1 MTEIMM
7 VRAVAVEFDMVEE
20 ALEDNLVAEAV
31 EKNDKVAKAEVV
43 AVALDKEDIT

>member
-31 EKNDKVAKAEVV
+31 EKK
-43 AVALDKEDIT
+43 